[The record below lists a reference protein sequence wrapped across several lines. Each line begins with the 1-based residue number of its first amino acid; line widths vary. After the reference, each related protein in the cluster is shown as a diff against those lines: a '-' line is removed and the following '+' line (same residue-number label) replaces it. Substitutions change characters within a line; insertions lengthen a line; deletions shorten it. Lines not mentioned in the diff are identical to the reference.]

1 MHGCPFRALRKA
13 TMTHSHCQ
21 RKMVWRTCDA
31 GHVYTYIKY
40 KDSMEYTYDLHTFK
54 VLCNIHGFA

>member
-1 MHGCPFRALRKA
+1 MHGCPFRALQKA

-31 GHVYTYIKY
+31 GRVD
-40 KDSMEYTYDLHTFK
+40 DSREYTYDLHTFK
-54 VLCNIHGFA
+54 VLYNIHGFA